1 MFHFNLDRYDEL
13 MDDFDRAERMLSE
26 EVANSES
33 YDEDDLDLFDR
44 SFSFLLG
51 WEDSEPT
58 DSELDNIDYEREY
71 SDLDLSDIDSDLIL

>member
-13 MDDFDRAERMLSE
+13 MSDFDRAEQMLSE
-26 EVANSES
+26 EVANAEL
-33 YDEDDLDLFDR
+33 YDEDDLDLFDS

-51 WEDSEPT
+51 WKDSEPT
-58 DSELDNIDYEREY
+58 DTDLDCIDNEY